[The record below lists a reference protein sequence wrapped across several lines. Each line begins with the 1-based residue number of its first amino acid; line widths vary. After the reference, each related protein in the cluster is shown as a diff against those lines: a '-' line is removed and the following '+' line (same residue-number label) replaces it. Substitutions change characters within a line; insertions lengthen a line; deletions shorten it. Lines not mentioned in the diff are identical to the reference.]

1 MPDQARVRRGGLAA
15 AALAIASIAALAWRM
30 YPRESEAPPAAPAH
44 RDALVLAADPGVER
58 RSAGGW
64 APARSGDSLRV
75 TDSIRTGEG
84 STAEIELGPGTH
96 VTLAERS
103 EVTVRELTAAV
114 QRVGILRGWIGVD
127 LRPDGTRVLR
137 VEDPSGKVAAF
148 GTSGRF
154 GVLAKGEALAVASTG
169 GQVTVESGGG
179 AVKLPAGA
187 ETVARSGD
195 APLPPRAIPREVVLR
210 VARQIEER
218 RASVCLALEVD
229 AASELSVNGEPV
241 EVPRDGKVV
250 VRLPPHARR
259 REIDVTVRH
268 ASGVVE
274 RKRLPCWQYE
284 GDVSDLE
291 VRWNAR

>member
-1 MPDQARVRRGGLAA
+1 MPEDARIRRGVLAA
-15 AALAIASIAALAWRM
+15 SALAIAAIAALIWRL
-30 YPRESEAPPAAPAH
+30 YPRELEAPPGVAR
-44 RDALVLAADPGVER
+44 RDALVMAADRGVER
-58 RSAGGW
+58 RSEGGW
-64 APARSGDSLRV
+64 LPARPGEALHV

-84 STAEIELGPGTH
+84 STAEIALGPGTH

-114 QRVGILRGWIGVD
+114 QRVGILRGRIGVD
-127 LRPDGTRVLR
+127 LQPDGTRVLR

-154 GVLAKGEALAVASTG
+154 GVLAKGDALAVASTG
-169 GQVTVESGGG
+169 GQVTVESGGD

-187 ETVARSGD
+187 ETLARSGS
-195 APLPPRAIPREVVLR
+195 APLPPRMIPREVVLR
-210 VARQIEER
+210 VARRIEER
-218 RASVCLALEVD
+218 RASVCLALELD
-229 AASELSVNGEPV
+229 PASELSVNGEPV
-241 EVPRDGKVV
+241 EVPGDGKVV
-250 VRLPPHARR
+250 VRLAPQERR

-268 ASGVVE
+268 ASGDVE

-291 VRWNAR
+291 VKWNAR